1 MTEPPVEVPITAEDE
16 VADRLDDLTKRLT
29 VARLRDG
36 PVLQVIGMIPGS
48 VSSDRLPELRA
59 HEGVKAV
66 EVSGEFA
73 LTPPQS
79 VVQ

>member
-1 MTEPPVEVPITAEDE
+1 MTEPPVEVTITAEDE
-16 VADRLDDLTKRLT
+16 VGDRLDDLTKRPT

-36 PVLQVIGMIPGS
+36 TVLQVIGMISES

-73 LTPPQS
+73 LTRPQS
-79 VVQ
+79 VFQ